1 MSNDVLSEAKN
12 PQRSNYS
19 RFMNLFLIRHTEV
32 EHASGRCIGQSDVPL
47 SKKGKQDIMTLVEHL
62 KPFAPQRVISS
73 DLSRCLMLAERLGE
87 ALSMTVEAKSAWR
100 EVNFGTWENQSWDDL
115 RGKDAE
121 RFDAWMKDFV
131 RIVPPEGE
139 SFLKL
144 QSRIEAELN
153 ALAEAQSESVMVITH
168 AGAIRA
174 ALSCAIGL
182 PLERAFSI
190 HLNYG
195 ALVHLNFKSG
205 MWTLENLNN
214 ILLSSSC
221 DQPTTYSC

>member
-1 MSNDVLSEAKN
+1 MK
-12 PQRSNYS
+12 
-19 RFMNLFLIRHTEV
+19 LFLIRHTEV
-32 EHASGRCIGQSDVPL
+32 EHASGRCIGQSDISL
-47 SKKGKQDIMTLVEHL
+47 SEKGKQDIMVLVEHL
-62 KPFAPQRVISS
+62 KPLVPQRLISS

-100 EVNFGTWENQSWDDL
+100 EVHFGAWENQSWDDL
-115 RGKDAE
+115 RAKDTE
-121 RFDAWMKDFV
+121 RFDVWMKDFV
-131 RIVPPEGE
+131 RIAPPEGE

-144 QSRIEAELN
+144 QSRIVAELN
-153 ALAEAQSESVMVITH
+153 ALEKSSAETVLVVTH

-174 ALSCAIGL
+174 ALSSAIGL

-214 ILLSSSC
+214 ILLSSPC
-221 DQPTTYSC
+221 DQPTTYSR